1 MKWEM
6 MGNNRKENGGNKK
19 EDGNREEEN
28 KINLSKDGGNRN

>member
-19 EDGNREEEN
+19 EDGNREEKN